1 VSVLLRIAAVIF
13 FGWSIL
19 LGLQPFGAATVL
31 GQPVERA
38 LANGLAAANF
48 GFAYLF
54 WRAGKDPPRERS
66 AIYTAMIVLG
76 LRAALGTYEVLYVLE
91 GAPAMAALI
100 DMVVCLALFVGV
112 INTLPATLRE
122 ETSSKLRGS

>member
-19 LGLQPFGAATVL
+19 FGLQPFGAATLL

-38 LANGLAAANF
+38 LAGGLAVANL

-54 WRAGKDPPRERS
+54 WRAGKNPRGERS
-66 AIYTAMIVLG
+66 AIYTALIVLG
-76 LRAALGTYEVLYVLE
+76 LRAALGTYDVLYVLD
-91 GAPAMAALI
+91 GPPAMAALV
-100 DMVVCLALFVGV
+100 DMVICLALFVGV

-122 ETSSKLRGS
+122 DAPES